1 MKIYSPF
8 MLFLFLAS
16 TFFSTSAN
24 SNSDPIAQAMKTM
37 DRFINAFN
45 ARDIQ
50 SWSESLNYP
59 HVRFA
64 SGHVKVW
71 KDSQTF
77 VAESDLTPLIASG
90 WDHSHWLSRDVILS
104 SPNKVHISTTFQRFN
119 KENQP
124 ISIYQ
129 SLYIVTRVD
138 GHWGI
143 QARSSLAP

>member
-1 MKIYSPF
+1 MKIYSTF
-8 MLFLFLAS
+8 MLFLFLAN

-24 SNSDPIAQAMKTM
+24 SDPGAIAQAMKTM

-45 ARDIQ
+45 AKDIQ

-64 SGHVKVW
+64 SGGVKVW

-124 ISIYQ
+124 ISAYR
-129 SLYIVTRVD
+129 SLYIVTLID
-138 GHWGI
+138 GHWGV